1 MTSVCAP
8 DSAALKKVDIVH
20 TLADSAML
28 ESTAPAAPAIVYP
41 RRKRIPFT
49 RPCLGDEEREA
60 VLRVLESGQLGGN
73 GPIGRQLDTLM
84 QERFRVRRALS
95 TTSCSHAMEMA
106 AMVLNLRP
114 GDEVIMPSFGFVTS
128 ATSVVRQ
135 GARPVFAEVKED
147 TFNLDVDDAARR
159 ITPRTRAIL
168 CVHYAGHAC
177 DMAALMR
184 LADQHG
190 LSVIE
195 DAAQAVGA
203 RFNGR
208 YLGAI
213 GHMGC
218 FSFHV
223 SKNVIC
229 GEGGAFLTNDPAIAE
244 RAEIIREKG
253 TDRSKFL
260 RGEVDKY
267 TWVDDGSS
275 FVLSDLLAAVTLAQ
289 LSKLEDMQER
299 RRHIWQRYQEGLAD
313 LAAQGR
319 IMLPVIDERAQPNW
333 HLYAFR
339 VSDPAER
346 DRVLTDLNQ
355 RGVDATFHFVPL
367 HSSPY
372 SRARWGYRSEDLP
385 ITERICAS
393 LIRLPIYPDL
403 SREDEDYIIDALHE
417 VLSC

>member
-1 MTSVCAP
+1 MTSACAP
-8 DSAALKKVDIVH
+8 ASAALKKAGIVGRF
-20 TLADSAML
+20 ADSARL
-28 ESTAPAAPAIVYP
+28 DSTAPAAPTRAHP
-41 RRKRIPFT
+41 GRERIPFIK
-49 RPCLGDEEREA
+49 PCLGNEERDA

-73 GPIGRQLDTLM
+73 GPIARQLETLI
-84 QERFRVRRALS
+84 QERFGVRRALL
-95 TTSCSHAMEMA
+95 TTSCSHALEMA

-135 GARPVFAEVKED
+135 GARPVFAEVNED
-147 TFNLDVDDAARR
+147 TFNLDAGDAAQR

-177 DMAALMR
+177 DMDALMR
-184 LADQHG
+184 LAQLYG
-190 LSVIE
+190 LAVIE

-208 YLGAI
+208 HLGTI

-223 SKNVIC
+223 TKNVIC
-229 GEGGAFLTNDPAIAE
+229 GEGGAFLTGDHAIAE

-253 TDRSKFL
+253 TDRSRFL
-260 RGEVDKY
+260 RGAVDKY

-275 FVLSDLLAAVTLAQ
+275 FVLSDLLAAVALAQ
-289 LSKLEDMQER
+289 FSKLEDMQQQR
-299 RRHIWQRYQEGLAD
+299 QRIWQRYQDGLAD
-313 LAAQGR
+313 LAAQGY
-319 IMLPVIDERAQPNW
+319 IQLPVVDERAEPNW
-333 HLYAFR
+333 HIYAFR
-339 VSDPAER
+339 VANAAQR
-346 DRVLTDLNQ
+346 DRALADLKQ
-355 RGVDATFHFVPL
+355 RSIDATFHFVPL
-367 HSSPY
+367 HSAPY
-372 SRARWGYRSEDLP
+372 SRASWGYRADDLP
-385 ITERICAS
+385 ITERVAAS

-403 SREDEDYIIDALHE
+403 SRADQDYIIDTVRE